1 MSVRLAL
8 AAFVFATALVARPAC
23 ATEPS
28 PLDGQPK
35 RARHLLQA
43 SFHGGAAWMGGDIDG
58 HYPEAGGY
66 GGVGLGYSLATRG
79 VDLGVSFDYLMM
91 PDEQHPRRAY
101 IPALSLRLHLPITDS
116 SEFGL
121 GLRGGW
127 SWVTMASVRE
137 DSGAASDHT
146 FSGLHLG
153 LMPHLRFWLS
163 GRLALDT
170 GLELLVA
177 GGGDSMAPEV
187 RATYLERSARVSA
200 FGGFARFSFGL

>member
-1 MSVRLAL
+1 MSLRLCLAAL
-8 AAFVFATALVARPAC
+8 ATTTVLAARPA
-23 ATEPS
+23 AAEPS
-28 PLDGQPK
+28 PLDGPPL
-35 RARHLLQA
+35 RARHLLQV
-43 SFHGGAAWMGGDIDG
+43 SFHGGGAWLGGDMDRRNPKG
-58 HYPEAGGY
+58 GGY
-66 GGVGLGYSLATRG
+66 GGLGLGYGLATRG
-79 VDLGVSFDYLMM
+79 VDLGASFDYLMV

-101 IPALSLRLHLPITDS
+101 IPALSLRLHLPITES
-116 SEFGL
+116 TEFGL

-127 SWVTMASVRE
+127 SWLTMASVRE
-137 DSGAASDHT
+137 DSGAVRDHT

-163 GRLALDT
+163 RRLALDT

>member
-1 MSVRLAL
+1 
-8 AAFVFATALVARPAC
+8 
-23 ATEPS
+23 
-28 PLDGQPK
+28 
-35 RARHLLQA
+35 LLQV
-43 SFHGGAAWMGGDIDG
+43 SFHGGGAWLGGDIDG
-58 HYPEAGGY
+58 HYPKSGGY
-66 GGVGLGYSLATRG
+66 GGLGLGYGLATRG
-79 VDLGVSFDYLMM
+79 VDLGVSFDYLLV

-101 IPALSLRLHLPITDS
+101 IPALSLRWHLPIAEST
-116 SEFGL
+116 EFGL

-127 SWVTMASVRE
+127 SWVTMARVRE
-137 DSGAASDHT
+137 DSGAVRDHT

-153 LMPHLRFWLS
+153 LMPHLRFWL
-163 GRLALDT
+163 GPRLALDT